1 MKIHLESGDFG
12 WDFLL
17 VAEDGRDRLIKTDW
31 DYPGIAETFGWN
43 PCESGLTDGTVDCP
57 CECGKEA
64 SDMIDEAF
72 DFLTEIADSE
82 IEVEDPGYFD

>member
-17 VAEDGRDRLIKTDW
+17 VAEDGRDRLIQTDW

-43 PCESGLTDGTVDCP
+43 RG
-57 CECGKEA
+57 CGKEA